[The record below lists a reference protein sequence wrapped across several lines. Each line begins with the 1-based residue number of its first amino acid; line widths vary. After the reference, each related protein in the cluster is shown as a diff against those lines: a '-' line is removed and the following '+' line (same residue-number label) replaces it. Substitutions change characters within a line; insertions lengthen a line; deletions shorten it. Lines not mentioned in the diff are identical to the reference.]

1 MALAG
6 LWENWRSPAGEW
18 LRSFAIITTTP
29 NVLCAELHNRVPLVP
44 KPETWPVWL
53 GEEPA
58 VTSALKALLTPFP
71 SDEASRTLRTSS
83 GPTFRADYTAIDT
96 AHPKV
101 VDRNSQASVG
111 RRTAI
116 LRDPSV
122 RLLRRTA
129 PFGAIEPSRMA
140 SLGACYLPLSR
151 HYR

>member
-18 LRSFAIITTTP
+18 LRSFAIITTMP
-29 NVLCAELHNRVPLVP
+29 NELCAELHNRMPVVL

-58 VTSALKALLTPFP
+58 VASALKALLTPFP

-83 GPTFRADYTAIDT
+83 GPTLRADHTAIDT

-101 VDRNSQASVG
+101 VDRNNQASVG
-111 RRTAI
+111 RMTDVERTAK
-116 LRDPSV
+116 V
-122 RLLRRTA
+122 RR
-129 PFGAIEPSRMA
+129 
-140 SLGACYLPLSR
+140 
-151 HYR
+151 